1 MSKFKVTTLSHPLEA
16 TRVWVYAPL
25 VLYQVPYQNKL
36 SQSITERL
44 PVVGWIIVRFS
55 VTTLSHPTVFVV
67 VKLYDPEVL

>member
-1 MSKFKVTTLSHPLEA
+1 MSKFKVTTLSQPLEA
-16 TRVWVYAPL
+16 ISVCVYAPFA
-25 VLYQVPYQNKL
+25 VYQVPYQNKL

-67 VKLYDPEVL
+67 VKLYDPEVM